1 MTLRIKL
8 RFIKYSWMLGMS
20 KAGPGSPVLEFIFN
34 GIIGEQSSSIRWTEP
49 TSFNL
54 PILDQIQ

>member
-1 MTLRIKL
+1 MTLRTKL
-8 RFIKYSWMLGMS
+8 RFIKYSWISGMP
-20 KAGPGSPVLEFIFN
+20 KAGPDSPVFDFILN
-34 GIIGEQSSSIRWTEP
+34 GIIGEQSPGVRWTES

>member
-1 MTLRIKL
+1 MTLRTKL
-8 RFIKYSWMLGMS
+8 RFIKYSWMLEMS
-20 KAGPGSPVLEFIFN
+20 KAGPCCPVLEFIFN
-34 GIIGEQSSSIRWTEP
+34 RIIGEQRPGVRWTES